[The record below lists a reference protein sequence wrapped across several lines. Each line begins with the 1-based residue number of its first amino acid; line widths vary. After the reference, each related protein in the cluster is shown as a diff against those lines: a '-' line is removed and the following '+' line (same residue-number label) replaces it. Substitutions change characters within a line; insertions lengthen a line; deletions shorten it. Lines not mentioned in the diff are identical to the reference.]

1 MPTRQDLY
9 EVLGVARGASDDE
22 IKKAYRALARRHHP
36 DVARGGDKSGAEAK
50 FKQINQAYE
59 VLSDPAK
66 RSQYDHYGTIG
77 NGATSGA
84 GPGGFGFGGD
94 GIGDIFDMFFSAAAG
109 GQRRSS
115 GPQPGADLRYD
126 LEITLEDVLRGAER
140 EISFDH
146 LGPCDTCAATGSAS
160 KAKPVTC
167 RDCGGS
173 GQLRAVRNTPLG
185 QFVTSAPCARCGGT
199 GQVIA
204 DPCKSC
210 GGKGRRESRR
220 RVTIKIPPGVETG
233 NRMRFTGQGEAGERG
248 AQAGD
253 LHVYFH
259 VKQHEIFERAGA
271 DLRCETTISFTQA
284 VLGAKLE
291 IDALDGPAMLDVTP
305 GTQPGATFRI
315 AGRGLPKNRSGARGD
330 LLVDVG
336 LRVPTKLTGKQKELL
351 QEFARAGGDVVDDK
365 GFISKIK
372 GAFGGA

>member
-1 MPTRQDLY
+1 MPTREDLY
-9 EVLGVARGASDDE
+9 EVLGVSRGASDDD
-22 IKKAYRALARRHHP
+22 IKKAYRALARRYHP
-36 DVARGGDKSGAEAK
+36 DVARGGDKSGAETK

-66 RSQYDHYGTIG
+66 RSQYDRFGTVG
-77 NGATSGA
+77 NGAGA
-84 GPGGFGFGGD
+84 GAGGFGFGGD
-94 GIGDIFDMFFSAAAG
+94 GIGDIFDMFFSAAGAG
-109 GQRRSS
+109 ARRSS

-146 LGPCDTCAATGSAS
+146 LGPCDACAATGSAS
-160 KAKPVTC
+160 KAKPVAC

-185 QFVTSAPCARCGGT
+185 QFVTAAPCARCGGT
-199 GQVIA
+199 GHVIA
-204 DPCKSC
+204 DPCKVCS
-210 GGKGRRESRR
+210 GKGRRESRR

-233 NRMRFTGQGEAGERG
+233 NRLRFTGQGEAGERG
-248 AQAGD
+248 ANAGD
-253 LHVYFH
+253 LYVYFH
-259 VKQHEIFERAGA
+259 VKAHEIFEREGA
-271 DLRCETTISFTQA
+271 DIRCETTISFTQA

-291 IDALDGPAMLDVTP
+291 IDALDGPATLDVSA

-315 AGRGLPKNRSGARGD
+315 SGRGLPKGRGAARGD

-336 LRVPTKLTGKQKELL
+336 LRVPAKLTHKQKELL
-351 QEFARAGGDVVDDK
+351 QEFARSGGDDVDDK

-372 GAFGGA
+372 GAFGGS